1 MTGLAALAAGRSFA
15 ASAATPERDKAQGA
29 GDVSVNDETKLSA
42 VKHEIPSSWRRSGL
56 IIQRTRSGPGSNV
69 VGDPCIVRDDDING
83 WRMFL
88 FFDPPGCGQAI
99 CPQGLDA
106 GPGHW
111 KTEGPLTFTN
121 PQALRGSTHKP
132 YVVMDAHRPNRAAK
146 IDGLYRLLTVS
157 WRDGHKVVQQ
167 SSAEKLAGPWTVQAE
182 PIIACGAATDFDAK
196 HADAVTGFHFPER
209 GEVLYFYMGYPEQP
223 QPRRISPLG
232 NAQGVAVQRV
242 GEATARKLGEMLPPC
257 QTPGHWAS
265 GWVGGLQILP
275 GKSHRWIAVINASP
289 TAPQH
294 GTTEIFREEPPPSLG
309 GFAFCDQEWPVRGWR
324 WCPQPIEWIEDI
336 PAQAIAL
343 GEGTNL
349 WRQHI
354 LALPDGRLAL
364 YYNSGFYGQEQ
375 LYMKITEPSGEIR
388 TRERLGGLL
397 RFHHREAA

>member
-1 MTGLAALAAGRSFA
+1 MNRRDFCFSVSGLATLAAMPSVA
-15 ASAATPERDKAQGA
+15 NSQADEAEGA
-29 GDVSVNDETKLSA
+29 EVRRVNDKTRSPA
-42 VKHEIPSSWRRSGL
+42 VKYEIPLLWRRCGL
-56 IIQRTRSGPGSNV
+56 IIQRSMSGPGSDV
-69 VGDPCIVRDDDING
+69 VGDPCIVWDNDING

-88 FFDPPGCGQAI
+88 FFDPPGCGHAI

-111 KTEGPLTFTN
+111 KMEGPLTFAN

-146 IDGLYRLLTVS
+146 INGCYLLLTVS

-167 SSAEKLAGPWTVQAE
+167 SLAENLAGPWTVQAE
-182 PIIACGAATDFDAK
+182 PLIAAGAAGDFDAR
-196 HADAVTGFHFPER
+196 HVDAVTGFHFPER
-209 GEVLYFYMGYPEQP
+209 GETLYFYMGYPEQP
-223 QPRRISPLG
+223 QPRGISPLG
-232 NAQGVAVQRV
+232 SAQGVAVQRV
-242 GEATARKLGEMLPPC
+242 TEAMARKLGEMLPPC

-275 GKSHRWIAVINASP
+275 GKSHRWIAIINASP
-289 TAPQH
+289 TAPQQ
-294 GTTEIFREEPPPSLG
+294 GATEVFREEPPPSLG
-309 GFAFCDQEWPVRGWR
+309 GFAFCDEEWPVRGWR
-324 WCPQPIEWIEDI
+324 WCPQPIEWIKDI

-375 LYMKITEPSGEIR
+375 LYMKITETKDAKPKQ
-388 TRERLGGLL
+388 
-397 RFHHREAA
+397 